1 MADLEIRLD
10 VTGLE
15 AALQQCNP
23 QQVYTVL
30 NLWFDRASKLIQAE
44 LKARAPGSL
53 SKKTYI
59 RMDTL
64 RPPRW
69 ARISVKS
76 PLGWLIEGGT
86 GSQGDPSF
94 RHVSRHWPSTSG
106 IMQATGLPEPQAFLV
121 ARAIG
126 LRGGNKPRPFIAPTY
141 AATQGQVEALAAQIV
156 AEVLRT

>member
-23 QQVYTVL
+23 QQVYTVVVT
-30 NLWFDRASKLIQAE
+30 WFDRASKLIQAE

-76 PLGWLIEGGT
+76 PLTWLIEGGT

-94 RHVSRHWPSTSG
+94 RHVSRHWPSRKRSWWRGLSGCVVATS
-106 IMQATGLPEPQAFLV
+106 
-121 ARAIG
+121 
-126 LRGGNKPRPFIAPTY
+126 RGRSSRRPMRRRRGRSRRW
-141 AATQGQVEALAAQIV
+141 Q
-156 AEVLRT
+156 RRSWRR

>member
-10 VTGLE
+10 ATGLDE
-15 AALQQCNP
+15 ALRQLNP
-23 QQVYTVL
+23 QQAYTAL
-30 NLWFDRASKLIQAE
+30 NLWFDRASKLVRDE
-44 LKARAPGSL
+44 LKERAPGSL
-53 SKKTYI
+53 KSKVYI
-59 RMDTL
+59 RLDTL

-76 PLGWLIEGGT
+76 PLTWLIEGGT
-86 GSQGDPSF
+86 GSQGNPAF
-94 RHVSRHWPSTSG
+94 RHVARHWPSTSG
-106 IMQATGLPEPQAFLV
+106 IMTATGLPEPQAFLV

-141 AATQGQVEALAAQIV
+141 EATKSQVEAMAGQIV